1 MLLLKHS
8 LLHGLLL
15 HGKLLLLLHKDLV
28 WITHYWHL
36 SDHHVLNIL
45 ILVLVL
51 LSTWA
56 LILAITVLVEA
67 SVSRLLLLPSRVVLP
82 WLLTTWIHLGHWVEL
97 LNDVSIGLGHCWHL
111 HHSLRILVILHI

>member
-1 MLLLKHS
+1 
-8 LLHGLLL
+8 LL

-28 WITHYWHL
+28 WIAHYWHL

-45 ILVLVL
+45 IVLVLVL
-51 LSTWA
+51 LSSWA
-56 LILAITVLVEA
+56 LILAITTTTVVLVEA
-67 SVSRLLLLPSRVVLP
+67 AAVSRLLLLSLVVL